1 MENTDNLIRNLLEDS
16 KKYQED
22 LIKVL
27 TALAMGLNED
37 KKGEYVLLNQA
48 NNKTA
53 KFNSLEEI
61 AVKTGINLSK
71 IQGACDTGEAL
82 FGTLL
87 IYDNK
92 SRKKSEKAIHPKV
105 VEHEHNY
112 SQQRR
117 AGQTRYRSVTVKPD
131 GGKSFSVPTI
141 TQASDI
147 LGCNR
152 QTLRHHFQEEGD
164 TITYRGHTLTLNRK
178 TLALP

>member
-71 IQGACDTGEAL
+71 IQEAYDTGEAL
-82 FGTLL
+82 FGTLS
-87 IYDNK
+87 IYDNE
-92 SRKKSEKAIHPKV
+92 SREQPEKAGHSKV
-105 VEHEHNY
+105 VEREHDY

-117 AGQTRYRSVTVKPD
+117 AGRTRYHSVTIKPD
-131 GGKSFSVPTI
+131 GGKSFSVSTI

-147 LGCNR
+147 LGCTR
-152 QTLRHHFQEEGD
+152 QTLRSHFQEEGD
-164 TITYRGHTLTLNRK
+164 TINYRGHTLTLNRK